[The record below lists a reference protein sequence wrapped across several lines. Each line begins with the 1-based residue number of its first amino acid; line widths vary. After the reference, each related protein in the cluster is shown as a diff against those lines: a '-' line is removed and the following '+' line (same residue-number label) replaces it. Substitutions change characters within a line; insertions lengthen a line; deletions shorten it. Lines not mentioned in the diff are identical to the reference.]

1 MLRQLFLADAGEG
14 RLVYVS
20 DWQDVSGVGCF
31 NYEGID
37 CELRLA
43 QPQEE
48 TKKILELS
56 GASEDC
62 SSVTLHWRKLPQAA
76 ADILAYSISVDG
88 QEAAVVPAVSR
99 DGSETRS
106 WTVRG
111 LRESRTYTFRLGVI
125 DGQCRLYPASSDVPV
140 TVQEDK
146 ERPVALY
153 AYMRGEDLVE
163 ILFSKALDPASADTP
178 AAYRIEGGTVLS
190 AAVRPEAPERVLL
203 RVSMAPGCGTP
214 NGKHLEIRGVTDDT
228 KHRNRMEDTQCEVF
242 GRLTEADF
250 SMCGGIR
257 RCVRRSASATA
268 RGSVSRCAATRK
280 IKRIVCSWQNAP
292 SRPESILSCIC
303 ARTESFA
310 CIPCGA
316 TSVWG

>member
-1 MLRQLFLADAGEG
+1 MSATGRCFRRRMLQLRRH
-14 RLVYVS
+14 RLR
-20 DWQDVSGVGCF
+20 GCAWPS
-31 NYEGID
+31 
-37 CELRLA
+37 RRRK
-43 QPQEE
+43 Q
-48 TKKILELS
+48 KKILELS

-203 RVSMAPGCGTP
+203 RVSMAPGMR
-214 NGKHLEIRGVTDDT
+214 H
-228 KHRNRMEDTQCEVF
+228 TQRKAS
-242 GRLTEADF
+242 GNP
-250 SMCGGIR
+250 R
-257 RCVRRSASATA
+257 RD
-268 RGSVSRCAATRK
+268 G
-280 IKRIVCSWQNAP
+280 
-292 SRPESILSCIC
+292 
-303 ARTESFA
+303 
-310 CIPCGA
+310 
-316 TSVWG
+316 